1 MAVASLFGW
10 LERAGNLYLLLRQST
25 SWASKQRASLW
36 CKQRRAW
43 QGMLPLSLPLP
54 RLLQDS
60 LYITWVWLR
69 WEMLKTVGAVE
80 MSNLNEQLKWVV
92 EMSGWNERLR
102 KMRRLNWQLKPVSWS
117 RSGWFKGQSGEQL
130 KGIHW
135 TKYKKNKHTKMCVC
149 DCLKSTFL
157 PITNQIIRPKNIVV
171 ASKIKTLWY
180 GKRYDRQWA

>member
-1 MAVASLFGW
+1 MYGI
-10 LERAGNLYLLLRQST
+10 
-25 SWASKQRASLW
+25 
-36 CKQRRAW
+36 
-43 QGMLPLSLPLP
+43 LPISARMFLP
-54 RLLQDS
+54 RTRL
-60 LYITWVWLR
+60 
-69 WEMLKTVGAVE
+69 VE

-157 PITNQIIRPKNIVV
+157 PITNQIIRPKILLWLQK
-171 ASKIKTLWY
+171 SKLCDTVRGMIGNGHNNKHRKSTYTNHPSRKIPLPLIAIHLINNSVQQLHGTESTTLAH
-180 GKRYDRQWA
+180 G